1 MRQVR
6 GRQLLVGVGTLALV
20 ILSACPRIH
29 PPLTAKVGDDITD
42 FILAECR
49 NPGIRDLQA
58 GLIQPGVVHI
68 TGLLENDL
76 TREEVAACIG
86 TIPGVSEV
94 WDATQ
99 VEKSGGG
106 GDAR

>member
-1 MRQVR
+1 MWQVR
-6 GRQLLVGVGTLALV
+6 GKLFLTGVGFIAVV

-29 PPLTAKVGDDITD
+29 PPLTAQVGDDITD

-49 NPGIRDLQA
+49 DPGIRDLQA

-68 TGLLENDL
+68 TGRLRDDY
-76 TREEVAACIG
+76 TRAEVTTCIKS
-86 TIPGVSEV
+86 IPGVSDV

-99 VEKSGGG
+99 LELSGGG